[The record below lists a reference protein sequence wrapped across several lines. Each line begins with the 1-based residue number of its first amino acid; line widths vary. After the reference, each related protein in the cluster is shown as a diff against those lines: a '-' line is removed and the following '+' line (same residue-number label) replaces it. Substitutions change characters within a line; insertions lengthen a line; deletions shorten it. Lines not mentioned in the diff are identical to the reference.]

1 MIVIVVVELRLA
13 AVDGDRVSDI
23 DQRLSRLRALLDF
36 DQRLELIVL
45 LELLLDAGKLHE
57 LRGELVGVERIQRVL
72 VLQLRRQ
79 QRQEGLE
86 IVREDVTVEEVL
98 LLELEPVP
106 GAETSVFGM
115 VASTDMAISV
125 RP

>member
-1 MIVIVVVELRLA
+1 VNWL
-13 AVDGDRVSDI
+13 VSSGSSGFW
-23 DQRLSRLRALLDF
+23 L
-36 DQRLELIVL
+36 
-45 LELLLDAGKLHE
+45 
-57 LRGELVGVERIQRVL
+57 
-72 VLQLRRQ
+72 LQLCRQ

-86 IVREDVTVEEVL
+86 IVRDSGRHR
-98 LLELEPVP
+98 LELALEPVP